1 MIVQPGRFVAGDAC
15 RQDLRLPCT
24 GRRLEALQQRD
35 RGGNRVRPFQPRRV
49 GHALPGEQEAQE
61 VACGDRLDLGA
72 QAADRVVMDAG
83 EQPPIAP
90 FLGVAAGRE
99 AATQRKALDF
109 QRGQR
114 CADVVRLQSQRRGQ
128 RGLGHRSQTLQ
139 PAAQDVGQLHR
150 CRADSDWN
158 CCARS
163 AATHSVACGAVSRGH
178 TIRRAPALPA
188 SRAIPA
194 RPALRPRSG
203 SRATAAR
210 RAVPRR

>member
-1 MIVQPGRFVAGDAC
+1 MRAGRISVSQAPAGASK
-15 RQDLRLPCT
+15 PSSNAT
-24 GRRLEALQQRD
+24 AAGTEF
-35 RGGNRVRPFQPRRV
+35 RPFQARLV

-90 FLGVAAGRE
+90 FLRVAAWRE
-99 AATQRKALDF
+99 AATQRKTLDF

-128 RGLGHRSQTLQ
+128 RGLGHRPQPLQ
-139 PAAQDVGQLHR
+139 PAAHDVGQCIAAGRQRLELLR
-150 CRADSDWN
+150 PFGRDPQCRL
-158 CCARS
+158 R
-163 AATHSVACGAVSRGH
+163 RGH
-178 TIRRAPALPA
+178 AASHGSRLPTRSA

-194 RPALRPRSG
+194 RRAPHPRSG
-203 SRATAAR
+203 SRARAAR
-210 RAVPRR
+210 RAVPLR